1 MVRVSIYA
9 PTLERFFARQQEARL
24 GLRIVQDLTREVFSH
39 RRTVLESMS
48 GAASREPNVAQR
60 RVPVDQEVAVPGVF
74 VLADSRLNN
83 WSMCKVGESVC
94 DESPDLFH
102 LSRGHHARLRVRID
116 LLSVLVQR
124 NFQ

>member
-24 GLRIVQDLTREVFSH
+24 GLRVVQDLAREVFSH

-48 GAASREPNVAQR
+48 GAASREPHVAQR
-60 RVPVDQEVAVPGVF
+60 GVPVDQEVAVPGVF

-83 WSMCKVGESVC
+83 WCVRKAGESVG
-94 DESPDLFH
+94 EEPPDLFR

-116 LLSVLVQR
+116 TLSVLV
-124 NFQ
+124 